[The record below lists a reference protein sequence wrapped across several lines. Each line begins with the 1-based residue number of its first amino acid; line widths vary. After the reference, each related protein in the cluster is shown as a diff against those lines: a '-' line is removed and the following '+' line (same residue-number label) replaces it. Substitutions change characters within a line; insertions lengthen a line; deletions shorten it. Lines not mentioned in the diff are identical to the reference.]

1 MNDSQKTHQNQENKS
16 PTLWTS
22 KLFLQCLLALAL
34 VYTLYL
40 AKTLLV
46 PAVVALLLTLLLG
59 PLVTFFRRFY
69 VPRIVSAIVM
79 LVMLTG
85 PFTFLTIEIGEPIQ
99 RWAQL
104 IPEFSSQLT
113 EQLEE
118 LQSNLAGEETDSDQ
132 EEETSAGLLESFFAG
147 EADEQT
153 QNTES
158 NPTMERLTQG
168 GIEMVVYILSAAPV
182 FLAQLVT
189 CLVLTVFLLVFG
201 ANLFESAINNLPQ
214 INDKQRA
221 RSLVESVESELSR
234 YILTVSVINAALG
247 IATAFAFYAMGVD
260 NAVLWGVLVALL
272 NFAPYLGTFIGI
284 AVLLMVGLAQYEMT
298 LQALA
303 PATVYFIINGLE
315 AQFVTPTVLGR
326 YMRINPLILMGWLI
340 FWAWLWGFVGAL
352 LAVPLLVCMKLAARE
367 LGAPPYWSKVIE
379 THGV

>member
-168 GIEMVVYILSAAPV
+168 GIELVVYILSAA
-182 FLAQLVT
+182 
-189 CLVLTVFLLVFG
+189 
-201 ANLFESAINNLPQ
+201 
-214 INDKQRA
+214 
-221 RSLVESVESELSR
+221 
-234 YILTVSVINAALG
+234 
-247 IATAFAFYAMGVD
+247 TASQPCTERCWCNTA
-260 NAVLWGVLVALL
+260 
-272 NFAPYLGTFIGI
+272 
-284 AVLLMVGLAQYEMT
+284 
-298 LQALA
+298 
-303 PATVYFIINGLE
+303 
-315 AQFVTPTVLGR
+315 
-326 YMRINPLILMGWLI
+326 
-340 FWAWLWGFVGAL
+340 
-352 LAVPLLVCMKLAARE
+352 
-367 LGAPPYWSKVIE
+367 
-379 THGV
+379 